1 MVNEYIFFGI
11 GSISLVISLILLSR
25 FIAFWWSLLMLLTTP
40 AWFYL
45 GLTLG
50 SEMDAR
56 MSHKKGSELELKMQ
70 QISEEQKILREQNT
84 QEEKDF
90 EEHQRTQIEKWKK
103 ELESPGMKS
112 D

>member
-1 MVNEYIFFGI
+1 MVNEYIFFGV

-25 FIAFWWSLLMLLTTP
+25 FIAFWWSLLML
-40 AWFYL
+40 
-45 GLTLG
+45 
-50 SEMDAR
+50 
-56 MSHKKGSELELKMQ
+56 ELKMQ
-70 QISEEQKILREQNT
+70 KISEEQKLLREQNT

-90 EEHQRTQIEKWKK
+90 DENQRAQTEKWKK